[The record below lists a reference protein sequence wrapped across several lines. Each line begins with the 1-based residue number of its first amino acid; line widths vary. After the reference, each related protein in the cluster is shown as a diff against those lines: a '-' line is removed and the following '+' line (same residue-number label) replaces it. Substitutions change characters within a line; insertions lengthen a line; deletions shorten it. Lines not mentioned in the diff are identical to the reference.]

1 MQVEA
6 MGRLDAMLGRSL
18 LHAPDVGEDEAQG
31 QGLWLDADPAAYR
44 PAKSDRDKGGLGRSA
59 GHETARSERG
69 SGRNWRSWYRIPDS
83 NR

>member
-44 PAKSDRDKGGLGRSA
+44 PAKSDRDKGAEGGLQAAKRPDPSVALAVKGIDLHHSL
-59 GHETARSERG
+59 GH
-69 SGRNWRSWYRIPDS
+69 Y
-83 NR
+83 